1 MLNYLKRIK
10 KKKIHTKTQLKNKT
24 KMKKELVVSELNSV
38 ITKLEDAKKQM
49 LDIQNGISF
58 VDGNKEIEKYMSV
71 FDAIAHTKEEVSL
84 CKQLLSESINTL
96 TK

>member
-1 MLNYLKRIK
+1 MLNYRNRLKKRKFTK
-10 KKKIHTKTQLKNKT
+10 KTIKNKT
-24 KMKKELVVSELNSV
+24 KMKKELVLSELNSV
-38 ITKLEDAKKQM
+38 ITKLEDAKQQM

>member
-1 MLNYLKRIK
+1 
-10 KKKIHTKTQLKNKT
+10 
-24 KMKKELVVSELNSV
+24 MKKELVLSELNSV
-38 ITKLEDAKKQM
+38 ITKLEDARQQM

-71 FDAIAHTKEEVSL
+71 FDAIAHTKEEVGL

-96 TK
+96 TQGKNE

>member
-1 MLNYLKRIK
+1 
-10 KKKIHTKTQLKNKT
+10 
-24 KMKKELVVSELNSV
+24 MKKELVVSELNSV

-71 FDAIAHTKEEVSL
+71 FDA
-84 CKQLLSESINTL
+84 
-96 TK
+96 

>member
-1 MLNYLKRIK
+1 MR
-10 KKKIHTKTQLKNKT
+10 
-24 KMKKELVVSELNSV
+24 KELVLSELNSV
-38 ITKLEDAKKQM
+38 ITKLEDAKQQM

-84 CKQLLSESINTL
+84 CKQLLNESINTL
-96 TK
+96 TQGKNE

>member
-1 MLNYLKRIK
+1 MTLQVVVGGGNFK
-10 KKKIHTKTQLKNKT
+10 TKQKNKT

-71 FDAIAHTKEEVSL
+71 FDA
-84 CKQLLSESINTL
+84 
-96 TK
+96 